1 LKAILLVTLEHLT
14 TAFRERITLFWFIIF
29 PMFLLVMLTLI
40 FGNIGKQGQMGFSVA
55 LANMETSSGGP
66 ADSSA
71 LVESIFQEVAKPAAD
86 GEEPLFSLAQPAA
99 GEDKDAFIAREQE
112 AVRLGNLSALIVIPH
127 GFNQD
132 LMGHITG
139 QDSAAGSQST
149 ITVYQN
155 QGNAGSE
162 MATSIIAQII
172 SRIDR
177 EILAK
182 TGRFDEQKAV
192 PIETDWIGSAK
203 SEVPYVDFLLP
214 GIILMGFFVTGLFGV
229 PESILFARD
238 RQILRRYW
246 VTPLTVSRYIAGFSL
261 GHVALCTVQFFF
273 LYLLGRFAFGAS
285 VRFDRIEPVAF
296 LILSSLT
303 FLAFGFL
310 VASIAKTANSGM
322 AIANILNMPMMFLGG
337 LFFPISGLPPV
348 LKVLVFANPLTYLAE
363 GLRVSLGVETGALST
378 PLTIVVPLSWIAICL
393 LIASRRLKWDVGR

>member
-40 FGNIGKQGQMGFSVA
+40 FGNIGKQGQISFSMA
-55 LANMETSSGGP
+55 LANMETSSGGS
-66 ADSSA
+66 ADFSA
-71 LVESIFQEVAKPAAD
+71 LVESIFQGAAKPAAD
-86 GEEPLFSLAQPAA
+86 GEEPLFSLTQPAA
-99 GEDKDAFIAREQE
+99 GKDKDAFIAREKE

-172 SRIDR
+172 FRIDR

-192 PIETDWIGSAK
+192 PIETDWIGSAEG
-203 SEVPYVDFLLP
+203 EVPYVDFLLP

-261 GHVALCTVQFFF
+261 GHVALCIVQFFF

-285 VRFDRIEPVAF
+285 LRFDRIEPVAF
-296 LILSSLT
+296 LLLSSLT

-310 VASIAKTANSGM
+310 VASLAKTANSGM

-348 LKVLVFANPLTYLAE
+348 LKALVFANPLTYLAE

-393 LIASRRLKWDVGR
+393 LVASRRLKWDVGR